1 MWEKKI
7 EILENM
13 QPFTFININ
22 NINNTSLF
30 NIFLEKYKEIYSYA
44 CECRKNLPKNEDVL
58 CLKIKYNIISQPE
71 IIFLLFDFPYSELNK
86 LKNKIYDLIE
96 DKIVF
101 TINTEYKLSGII
113 AVPSQNHYN
122 TIIFN
127 PMGLTINK
135 EFTPDKIYYHDGLHN
150 NGMIM
155 QIKENMNWRNVGI
168 PYVVLYEK
176 IDK

>member
-1 MWEKKI
+1 
-7 EILENM
+7 M
-13 QPFTFININ
+13 QAFTFINNN

-58 CLKIKYNIISQPE
+58 CLKIKYNIISYPE

-86 LKNKIYDLIE
+86 HKNKIYDLIE

-113 AVPSQNHYN
+113 AVP
-122 TIIFN
+122 
-127 PMGLTINK
+127 
-135 EFTPDKIYYHDGLHN
+135 
-150 NGMIM
+150 
-155 QIKENMNWRNVGI
+155 
-168 PYVVLYEK
+168 
-176 IDK
+176 